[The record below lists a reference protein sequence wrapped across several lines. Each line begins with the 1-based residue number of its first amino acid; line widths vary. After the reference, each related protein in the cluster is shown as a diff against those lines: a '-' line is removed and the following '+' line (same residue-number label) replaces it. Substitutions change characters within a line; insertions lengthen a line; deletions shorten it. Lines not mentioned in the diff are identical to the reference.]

1 MTAESRG
8 LLALRLCLGVFF
20 LFEGINKA
28 AWLLD
33 PAPLATQLAGWA
45 QQATPVN
52 RWYLETVCQPGAA
65 LFARLVPLGEFA
77 AGLAFLGGVSTR
89 LAAVLALLMV
99 INFHVASGAIAR
111 YQFLTNG
118 YAFPVMGGLL
128 ALAIGGSAS
137 SFRTKRSPRNL

>member
-1 MTAESRG
+1 
-8 LLALRLCLGVFF
+8 
-20 LFEGINKA
+20 
-28 AWLLD
+28 
-33 PAPLATQLAGWA
+33 
-45 QQATPVN
+45 
-52 RWYLETVCQPGAA
+52 
-65 LFARLVPLGEFA
+65 LGEFA